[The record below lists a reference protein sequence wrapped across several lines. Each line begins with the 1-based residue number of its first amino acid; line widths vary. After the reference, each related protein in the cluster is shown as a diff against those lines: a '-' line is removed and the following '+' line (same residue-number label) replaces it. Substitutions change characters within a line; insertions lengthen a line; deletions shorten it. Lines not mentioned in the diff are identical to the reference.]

1 MQTKFLVGQSSRNR
15 RKIYST
21 KTMMDQFDN
30 IMILV
35 YKFLLSRS
43 LFPKQGNLYASK
55 HMTYI

>member
-1 MQTKFLVGQSSRNR
+1 
-15 RKIYST
+15 
-21 KTMMDQFDN
+21 MDQFDN

-43 LFPKQGNLYASK
+43 LFPKKGNLYASK